1 MYQVLVLTW
10 RPLLHL
16 ASLCSW
22 PRWRTGVSFGVI
34 RMRSVPDRRPD
45 RTRRLASLIVV
56 KLQVLLVEDGIFHA
70 LLDFRAS
77 SHAVGAGHVLD
88 ASGCEPVLKISRY
101 IAAFVLAC
109 RRDGLD
115 EMVLGFFFILRS
127 SVAGVVFCLRELV
140 EGGDEVD
147 PGPSREL

>member
-1 MYQVLVLTW
+1 M
-10 RPLLHL
+10 
-16 ASLCSW
+16 
-22 PRWRTGVSFGVI
+22 
-34 RMRSVPDRRPD
+34 
-45 RTRRLASLIVV
+45 
-56 KLQVLLVEDGIFHA
+56 
-70 LLDFRAS
+70 
-77 SHAVGAGHVLD
+77 LD

-127 SVAGVVFCLRELV
+127 SVAGVVFCLCELV